1 MLPSCWSISP
11 SSEKSQEVSA
21 AVELNQLS
29 YFDWFVHIVID
40 SWFPVNLQLYYRDAL
55 TTFKC
60 LTGRAPVYLTAKF
73 TKRSNISKRVTRNSQ
88 KLNIPLF
95 RTASGQRTFCYH
107 AVSLWNDLEPSLKAC
122 NSVQNFKHLLKSKL
136 LHNFLSWLDLLASL
150 SPLSYRYC

>member
-1 MLPSCWSISP
+1 MSSLYLFYCSSVWSNTTESNLR
-11 SSEKSQEVSA
+11 KLQAVQNFA
-21 AVELNQLS
+21 ARIITHTRKYEHITPVLKELR
-29 YFDWFVHIVID
+29 
-40 SWFPVNLQLYYRDAL
+40 WFPVNLQLYYRDAL

-95 RTASGQRTFCYH
+95 RTASGQRTFCYR

-122 NSVQNFKHLLKSKL
+122 NSVQNFKQL
-136 LHNFLSWLDLLASL
+136 FIMI
-150 SPLSYRYC
+150 RFTC